1 VKDFNPHL
9 QGAILDIVDNQIR
22 DNDPPET
29 LQTLTRLKNA
39 GHSEDEARKLIA
51 AVVAVEIYDVLK
63 QGRPFDPKRFVGALN
78 KLPHL
83 PYEDNE

>member
-51 AVVAVEIYDVLK
+51 DVDAVEIYDVLK